1 MQLTINADT
10 LAETVRI
17 LRFIS
22 GLTLPEVADKL
33 ENDYG
38 YAASRELVR
47 RIEAGGITAD
57 KIDPILAAY
66 LADIFAV
73 PIDEFCPEAAPKLE
87 QALANLSRVAAVAGR
102 PAEIS
107 RTGSRSR
114 AKAASM
120 AAHPSGGAGCT
131 TPDPLPVSG
140 DRSPLSVA
148 A

>member
-1 MQLTINADT
+1 MQLTITADT
-10 LAETVRI
+10 LAETVRV

-22 GLTLPEVADKL
+22 GLTLPAVADKL
-33 ENDYG
+33 ENEYG
-38 YAASRELVR
+38 YPASRELVR
-47 RIEAGGITAD
+47 RVEAGGITAD

-66 LADIFAV
+66 LADIFGV

-87 QALANLSRVAAVAGR
+87 QALANLNRVAAVAGR
-102 PAEIS
+102 PAVVS

-114 AKAASM
+114 AKTASM
-120 AAHPSGGAGCT
+120 AAHPSGSGACT
-131 TPDPLPVSG
+131 TPDPLPVSR